1 MRAACRRLLFF
12 LCLSARCLSA
22 LCPALWL
29 TAPAAAGERAP
40 VVLAAASLQEAL
52 GDAADAFAASGHP
65 RPVLS
70 FAASPALARQIE
82 AGAPADLF
90 ISADMEWM
98 DHVERHGLLA
108 PRTRVAF
115 LGNRL
120 VLVAPAASPL
130 RLAIR
135 RGLPLARAL
144 GNGRL
149 AMADPDSV
157 PAGRYGRAALQ
168 HLGVW
173 ESVSG
178 RITRAESVRAALMLV
193 ARGEAP
199 LGIVYAT
206 DAAATK
212 AVRIVDTFPAASH
225 PPIRY
230 PVARLAR
237 STGPEAEAFRR
248 FLLGPGAVEIFRRRG
263 FVAP

>member
-1 MRAACRRLLFF
+1 LRAACRRLLIC
-12 LCLSARCLSA
+12 LCLPL
-22 LCPALWL
+22 LWL
-29 TAPAAAGERAP
+29 GGPGAAQPHAP

-52 GDAADAFAASGHP
+52 GDAADAFAAAGHP

-98 DHVERHGLLA
+98 DHVERRGLIA
-108 PRTRVAF
+108 RGTRTAF

-135 RGLPLARAL
+135 RGFPLAQAL

-157 PAGRYGRAALQ
+157 PAGRYGRAALK

-178 RITRAESVRAALMLV
+178 RITRAENVRAALMLV

-206 DAAATK
+206 DAAAAK
-212 AVRIVDTFPAASH
+212 DVRVVATFPEGSH

-237 STGPEAEAFRR
+237 STDPEAEAFRR
-248 FLLGPGAVEIFRRRG
+248 FLVSPAAMEIFRRRG